1 MNPARSE
8 CLSYEDRLPVAL
20 RPAATNGIPGG
31 WQEQNLRVLAAIA
44 TLDERPRLDPDSGTG
59 AEFERLHRKFD
70 VMIELL
76 GALLRTQSSLPQP
89 QMVRLSSEGLSLPI
103 SEAAP
108 SPGSLQEVE
117 LHLHACAPSPWRWL
131 AEVSSHEAGELQLR
145 FLPMSMALAT
155 ALERHVF
162 TRHRRSVADARSPA
176 RLALAGRTS

>member
-1 MNPARSE
+1 MTHAAA
-8 CLSYEDRLPVAL
+8 CLSYEDRVPVGL
-20 RPAATNGIPGG
+20 RPAAASSVPGG

-44 TLDERPRLDPDSGTG
+44 TIDERPRMDPDSGTG

-76 GALLRTQSSLPQP
+76 GALLRTQASLPQA
-89 QMVRLSSEGLSLPI
+89 QSLRLSGEGLSLQLPETPPAI
-103 SEAAP
+103 
-108 SPGSLQEVE
+108 GSLQEVE
-117 LHLHACAPSPWRWL
+117 LHLHACAPSPWRWY
-131 AEVSSHEAGELQLR
+131 AEVSGHQSGELQLK

-176 RLALAGRTS
+176 RLALAGRSS